1 MPFESIKSSSLE
13 ILCHNVSD
21 AVVACDVAGRVVMFN
36 PAAEAAFH
44 AQASDVLDRSLNS
57 LPVLESIKTPL
68 TSPLPGGVTDVQ
80 NLILSGG
87 AIYQGRV
94 IDVPEVGRVALLSET
109 VTADDR
115 AKGQLAVQM
124 GTIIHTLKTPIAS
137 ARMALDVVLA
147 AGSLNPRQDEFT
159 RRAQHTMDHMLR
171 IVSELVD
178 MTWLEAGE
186 DLQLAEADLNEL
198 ADAAIDQLKS
208 DRIWRGVAVELHPAP
223 GGCRVVADER
233 RLSSAIV
240 NLVSN
245 AIKYSP
251 NGATV
256 RVQIESTP
264 AEAAVIVKD
273 EGIGIAPDYLPHIF
287 DWFYRVVSPET
298 RRIERSGRGLAIVK
312 AIVEKHGGQV
322 IVESEP
328 GRGSTFRFSVPL
340 SAGGR
345 PVAGNSADFS

>member
-1 MPFESIKSSSLE
+1 MSPESIKSSSLE

-21 AVVACDVAGRVVMFN
+21 VVVACDGAGRVVMFN
-36 PAAEAAFH
+36 PAAETAFH
-44 AQASDVLDRSLNS
+44 TQASEVLDRSLDA
-57 LPVLESIKTPL
+57 LPALESIKATL
-68 TSPLPGGVTDVQ
+68 TGHLPDGVSDIQ

-87 AIYQGRV
+87 SIYQGRV
-94 IDVPEVGRVALLSET
+94 LDVPEIGRVALLSET
-109 VTADDR
+109 ATADVR

-147 AGSLNPRQDEFT
+147 AGSLTPRQDEFT

-186 DLQLAEADLNEL
+186 KLQLSEADLNEL

-233 RLSSAIV
+233 HLSSAIV

-251 NGATV
+251 NGGTV
-256 RVQIESTP
+256 HVHIESTP

-273 EGIGIAPDYLPHIF
+273 EGIGIARDHIPYIF
-287 DWFYRVVSPET
+287 DWFYRVLSPET
-298 RRIERSGRGLAIVK
+298 RRIEGSGLGLAIVK
-312 AIVEKHGGQV
+312 AIAEKHGGQV
-322 IVESEP
+322 AVESEP
-328 GRGSTFRFSVPL
+328 GRGSTFRLTVPVN
-340 SAGGR
+340 AG
-345 PVAGNSADFS
+345 

>member
-1 MPFESIKSSSLE
+1 MLSESIKTSSLE
-13 ILCHNVSD
+13 TLAHTVSD
-21 AVVACDVAGRVVMFN
+21 VIVACDGANRVVLFN

-44 AQASDVLDRSLNS
+44 VGAGNVLGRSLDALPALEPIRAALKGYLPDGPSDIQNVS
-57 LPVLESIKTPL
+57 LA
-68 TSPLPGGVTDVQ
+68 GG
-80 NLILSGG
+80 S
-87 AIYQGRV
+87 IYQGRV
-94 IDVPEVGRVALLSET
+94 LIVPGIGQVAVLSSA
-109 VTADDR
+109 VQADER

-137 ARMALDVVLA
+137 AHMALDVVLA

-159 RRAQHTMDHMLR
+159 RRAQHTMNHMLR

-186 DLQLAEADLNEL
+186 ALQLDDVDLNEL

-208 DRIWRGVAVELHPAP
+208 DRIWRGVAVELHPSP
-223 GGCRVVADER
+223 DGCRVVADER

-251 NGATV
+251 NGGTV
-256 RVQIESTP
+256 HVTLVSTP
-264 AEAAVIVKD
+264 EAAVVTVKD
-273 EGIGIAPDYLPHIF
+273 DGIGIAPDQIPYIF

-298 RRIERSGRGLAIVK
+298 RRIEGSGLGLAIVK
-312 AIVEKHGGQV
+312 AIVEKHGGEV
-322 IVESEP
+322 TVESEP
-328 GRGSTFRFSVPL
+328 GRGSTFRFTVPV
-340 SAGGR
+340 R
-345 PVAGNSADFS
+345 EP